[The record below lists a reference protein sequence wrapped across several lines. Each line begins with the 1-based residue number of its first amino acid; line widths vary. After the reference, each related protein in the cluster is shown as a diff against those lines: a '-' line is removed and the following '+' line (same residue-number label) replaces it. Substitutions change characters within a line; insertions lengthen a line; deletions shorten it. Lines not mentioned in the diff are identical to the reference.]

1 MTEFIKS
8 LFDNEL
14 FFSLFRTS
22 IWAVIACVVV
32 ALVLRRSIFK
42 TMAYLWLMTII
53 ASSALWT
60 LGMHGIIPLW
70 AVSSLSAL
78 FAIAAFVAVLRSIQ
92 YPLRHAIDYLTRMT
106 NGEIPEDLEAHGK
119 YELRE
124 MTDSIVKLSTELGRL
139 LNTIS
144 TKAGDLNKES
154 SHVTSNASLIS
165 QEANLQATSV
175 EELSATIEQMSSAI
189 SMNLAN
195 SRRAKDI
202 SDKAKVEMQQVLEQA
217 TEMLRSVEKIKE
229 KVSLIDE
236 IASQTNIL
244 ALNASIEANRAG
256 ETGQGFAVVAQN
268 VRDLA
273 AATQEAAAEINQI
286 TDATFESAGHQR
298 GERNGRA
305 GERNIVVGR
314 RTAARHR
321 PDKHSHSAAQQ
332 RLAEERRIVRNAE
345 HHSAADV
352 AQLRRASRHGQEIH
366 LIPSGWFGEGN
377 KRRRPGSVAQK
388 HCPDAVF

>member
-124 MTDSIVKLSTELGRL
+124 MTDSIVKMSTELGRL

-202 SDKAKVEMQQVLEQA
+202 SDKAKAEMQQVLEQA

-244 ALNASIEANRAG
+244 ALNASIEASRAG

-286 TDATFESAGHQR
+286 TDATFESAQSMSTEIGLAINVVS
-298 GERNGRA
+298 ETA
-305 GERNIVVGR
+305 GLVNEI
-314 RTAARHR
+314 
-321 PDKHSHSAAQQ
+321 SSSAAEQQ
-332 RLAEERRIVRNAE
+332 LGTDQINIAIQQLNSVSQKNAASSEMLNTTAQRMLHSSDELRDMVRKY
-345 HHSAADV
+345 
-352 AQLRRASRHGQEIH
+352 I
-366 LIPSGWFGEGN
+366 
-377 KRRRPGSVAQK
+377 
-388 HCPDAVF
+388 